1 LEDALLRLLSR
12 VVELEGR
19 APESIADG
27 SMEEALR
34 ELAEALRDREEGG
47 QQVVRRPYVGVST
60 EVRLLSE
67 MALALRLRMLQTGR
81 QNVSG
86 LSYFYHRLDEVI
98 SSLMD
103 NGVGRAKAEKLQ

>member
-34 ELAEALRDREEGG
+34 ELAEA
-47 QQVVRRPYVGVST
+47 
-60 EVRLLSE
+60 
-67 MALALRLRMLQTGR
+67 
-81 QNVSG
+81 
-86 LSYFYHRLDEVI
+86 
-98 SSLMD
+98 
-103 NGVGRAKAEKLQ
+103 